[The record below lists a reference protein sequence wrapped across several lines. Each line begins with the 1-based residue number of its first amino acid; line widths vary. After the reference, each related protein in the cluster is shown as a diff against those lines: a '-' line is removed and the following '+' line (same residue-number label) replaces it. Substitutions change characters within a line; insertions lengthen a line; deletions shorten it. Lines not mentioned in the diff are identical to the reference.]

1 MSCKEEA
8 KPGAGGRGGM
18 LASQEEPN
26 QHPNNFII
34 SQGLTI
40 PSRKG
45 ERGGRKGRE
54 EGEGGRGGRKGREE
68 GEGGVMAVNV
78 VLYPPPCAVCRP
90 SLVCSIEQDAQNI
103 LFLLIW

>member
-1 MSCKEEA
+1 
-8 KPGAGGRGGM
+8 M

-26 QHPNNFII
+26 QHPNDFII

-54 EGEGGRGGRKGREE
+54 EGEGGRGGRGD
-68 GEGGVMAVNV
+68 GSQCCFV
-78 VLYPPPCAVCRP
+78 PTT
-90 SLVCSIEQDAQNI
+90 VCSMSA
-103 LFLLIW
+103 LTCM